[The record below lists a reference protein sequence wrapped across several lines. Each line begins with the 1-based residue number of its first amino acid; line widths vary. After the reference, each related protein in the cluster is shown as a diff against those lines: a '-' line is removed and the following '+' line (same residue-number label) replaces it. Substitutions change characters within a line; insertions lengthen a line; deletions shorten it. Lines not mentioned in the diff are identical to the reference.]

1 MTGLICCTLKCN
13 MACQYCYEGNG
24 RNLCAPNLAEINQ
37 KFEDAIPLFI
47 DLIDQ
52 LYAHN
57 QNTTTKVIWH
67 GGEPML
73 IRPQL
78 MEQVMLDQLQKGHD
92 IRWEMQSNGTLVT
105 DEHIRVFQK
114 YKVSVGV
121 SIDGLKKHHDKYR
134 IFKNGNPTYDV
145 IMKNTQRLRNSGISC
160 GTLLTITD
168 ENVNDLP
175 EIYQELCKKNLNFS
189 FNALFPSKADDDDV
203 TLNDNNYARKI
214 CELFDTWIQDEKN
227 GIGIHPF
234 ERIMQGLINADH
246 GDPGCH
252 WRPDCSKSFVAID
265 CNGDLYPCEH
275 WVGYS
280 DYCFGNIR
288 EGLENALV
296 KNQYFDHRTEE
307 LQKSDCKN
315 CPVWAMC
322 YGGCPWSAMTGTGN
336 VNRKDPSICIAR
348 QVMVKHI
355 YQYMCDNI
363 PKETQ

>member
-1 MTGLICCTLKCN
+1 
-13 MACQYCYEGNG
+13 
-24 RNLCAPNLAEINQ
+24 
-37 KFEDAIPLFI
+37 
-47 DLIDQ
+47 
-52 LYAHN
+52 
-57 QNTTTKVIWH
+57 
-67 GGEPML
+67 
-73 IRPQL
+73 
-78 MEQVMLDQLQKGHD
+78 
-92 IRWEMQSNGTLVT
+92 
-105 DEHIRVFQK
+105 
-114 YKVSVGV
+114 
-121 SIDGLKKHHDKYR
+121 
-134 IFKNGNPTYDV
+134 
-145 IMKNTQRLRNSGISC
+145 MKNTQRLRNSGISC

-363 PKETQ
+363 LKETQANS

>member
-1 MTGLICCTLKCN
+1 MLLRWDRVEK
-13 MACQYCYEGNG
+13 Y
-24 RNLCAPNLAEINQ
+24 
-37 KFEDAIPLFI
+37 I
-47 DLIDQ
+47 DLMIQSDRYLSDKERRAIDFPLELNAASAAEYTALKAQ
-52 LYAHN
+52 HPDTLVGFEAGGNFMFYGEDAHN

-73 IRPQL
+73 IKPQL

-114 YKVSVGV
+114 YNVSVGV

-134 IFKNGNPTYDV
+134 VFKNGNPTYDV

-168 ENVNDLP
+168 ENVNDLS

-227 GIGIHPF
+227 GIGIYKLF
-234 ERIMQGLINADH
+234 FFALI
-246 GDPGCH
+246 
-252 WRPDCSKSFVAID
+252 
-265 CNGDLYPCEH
+265 
-275 WVGYS
+275 
-280 DYCFGNIR
+280 
-288 EGLENALV
+288 V
-296 KNQYFDHRTEE
+296 KN
-307 LQKSDCKN
+307 S
-315 CPVWAMC
+315 
-322 YGGCPWSAMTGTGN
+322 
-336 VNRKDPSICIAR
+336 
-348 QVMVKHI
+348 
-355 YQYMCDNI
+355 
-363 PKETQ
+363 

>member
-24 RNLCAPNLAEINQ
+24 RNLYAPNLAEINQ

-134 IFKNGNPTYDV
+134 IFK
-145 IMKNTQRLRNSGISC
+145 M
-160 GTLLTITD
+160 
-168 ENVNDLP
+168 
-175 EIYQELCKKNLNFS
+175 EI
-189 FNALFPSKADDDDV
+189 
-203 TLNDNNYARKI
+203 
-214 CELFDTWIQDEKN
+214 
-227 GIGIHPF
+227 
-234 ERIMQGLINADH
+234 
-246 GDPGCH
+246 
-252 WRPDCSKSFVAID
+252 RPMMSS
-265 CNGDLYPCEH
+265 
-275 WVGYS
+275 
-280 DYCFGNIR
+280 
-288 EGLENALV
+288 
-296 KNQYFDHRTEE
+296 
-307 LQKSDCKN
+307 
-315 CPVWAMC
+315 
-322 YGGCPWSAMTGTGN
+322 
-336 VNRKDPSICIAR
+336 
-348 QVMVKHI
+348 
-355 YQYMCDNI
+355 
-363 PKETQ
+363 

>member
-1 MTGLICCTLKCN
+1 M
-13 MACQYCYEGNG
+13 QHG

-189 FNALFPSKADDDDV
+189 FNALF
-203 TLNDNNYARKI
+203 R
-214 CELFDTWIQDEKN
+214 
-227 GIGIHPF
+227 
-234 ERIMQGLINADH
+234 
-246 GDPGCH
+246 
-252 WRPDCSKSFVAID
+252 
-265 CNGDLYPCEH
+265 
-275 WVGYS
+275 
-280 DYCFGNIR
+280 
-288 EGLENALV
+288 
-296 KNQYFDHRTEE
+296 
-307 LQKSDCKN
+307 QK
-315 CPVWAMC
+315 PTM
-322 YGGCPWSAMTGTGN
+322 M
-336 VNRKDPSICIAR
+336 
-348 QVMVKHI
+348 
-355 YQYMCDNI
+355 
-363 PKETQ
+363 